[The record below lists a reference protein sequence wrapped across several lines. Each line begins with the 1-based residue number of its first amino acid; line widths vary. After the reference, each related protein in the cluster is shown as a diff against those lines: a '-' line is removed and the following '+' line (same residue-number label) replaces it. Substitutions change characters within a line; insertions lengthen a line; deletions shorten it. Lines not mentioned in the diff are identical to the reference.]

1 MKLLFD
7 QNLSRQLPR
16 LLSDRYPESIHIRE
30 VGMRGAPDRG
40 IWAYAR
46 ENGFIIVTKDT
57 DYRVLSR
64 NLGHPPKVVLITL
77 GNGPT
82 AEVETLLRENYAAV
96 AALEWNEWQGLLE
109 LPG

>member
-16 LLSDRYPESIHIRE
+16 LLADLYPESLHIRE

-46 ENGFIIVTKDT
+46 EEDYIIVTKDN
-57 DYRVLSR
+57 DYRALNR
-64 NLGHPPKVVLITL
+64 NLGHPPNVVLITL

-82 AEVETLLRENYAAV
+82 ADVERLLRESYSAI
-96 AALEWNEWQGLLE
+96 AALDQDERRGLLE